1 MRLLH
6 TSDWH
11 LGRSLHRAG
20 LLEAQSAFLDHLV
33 ATVRSERIDAVLIA
47 GDVYDRAVPS
57 ADALALCEDGL
68 IRLRDAGARVVAI
81 SGNHDSARRLG
92 FGSRLLDAAGVHLR
106 TRVAALAAPVLL
118 DDRRG
123 TVAVYGVPYLEP
135 NAVRAE
141 LPPAPACA
149 VHDGPGHDGPGHDG
163 PGQDGPGRDGPTD
176 CDPGH
181 RYFEDG
187 DAAHRD
193 REDRDREDRDREDR
207 DREDRGGRE
216 PVDGHRAVLG
226 HAAACIRGDIAARG
240 VTRSVVLAHAW
251 VTGGSVSDS
260 ERDISV
266 GGAGSVPASLFRGFS
281 YVALG
286 HLHGQQTLDDH
297 LRYSGSPL
305 PYSFS
310 EATHRKGSWL
320 VELDAAGPARA
331 VHVPA
336 PSLRRLTVLRG
347 MLDEL
352 LTSPAFGDHERDFVS
367 VTLTDAV
374 RPDAAM
380 DRLRT
385 RFPHILVL
393 SFEPG
398 HTDRDTRSYRARITG
413 RADLA
418 VAAGFVEH
426 VRGAPVTGG
435 ERALLTAAFEAA
447 RRDEDADQADGPAAA
462 GVAGTAGMGTAGMA
476 GSAGTSASA
485 GVAGTADV
493 AGTPCPPA
501 AAAVTASGLRADA
514 GDTAVA
520 VAG

>member
-33 ATVRSERIDAVLIA
+33 ATVRSERVDAVLIA

-57 ADALALCEDGL
+57 GDALALCEDGL

-92 FGSRLLDAAGVHLR
+92 FGSTLLDAAGVHLR
-106 TRVAALAAPVLL
+106 TRVAAIAEPVLL

-141 LPPAPACA
+141 LPPAPSWA
-149 VHDGPGHDGPGHDG
+149 VHGGRVDGGPVDGGRVDG
-163 PGQDGPGRDGPTD
+163 GRVDGGPVDGGPV
-176 CDPGH
+176 H
-181 RYFEDG
+181 
-187 DAAHRD
+187 
-193 REDRDREDRDREDR
+193 R

-216 PVDGHRAVLG
+216 HGDGHSAVLG
-226 HAAACIRGDIAARG
+226 RAAACIRGDIAARG

-266 GGAGSVPASLFRGFS
+266 GGVGSVPANLFRGFS

-320 VELDAAGPARA
+320 VDLDAAGPARA

-336 PSLRRLTVLRG
+336 PSLRRLAVLRG
-347 MLDEL
+347 LLDEL
-352 LTSPAFGDHERDFVS
+352 LTSPAFADHERDFLS
-367 VTLTDAV
+367 VTLTDVA
-374 RPDAAM
+374 RPEAAM
-380 DRLRT
+380 DRLRI

-393 SFEPG
+393 SFEPANAAG
-398 HTDRDTRSYRARITG
+398 DTQSYRARITG

-435 ERALLTAAFEAA
+435 ERALLTAAFEAT
-447 RRDEDADQADGPAAA
+447 RRDENADQAIGLGAA
-462 GVAGTAGMGTAGMA
+462 GVAGSADMA
-476 GSAGTSASA
+476 GGAGTRATA
-485 GVAGTADV
+485 GVAGASDMPGTVDGLAMAGV
-493 AGTPCPPA
+493 AAAGT
-501 AAAVTASGLRADA
+501 RADA
-514 GDTAVA
+514 GAAPGA

>member
-33 ATVRSERIDAVLIA
+33 ATVRSERVDAVLIA

-68 IRLRDAGARVVAI
+68 IRVRDAGARVVAI

-106 TRVAALAAPVLL
+106 TRVAALAEPVLV
-118 DDRRG
+118 DDRYG

-141 LPPAPACA
+141 LP
-149 VHDGPGHDGPGHDG
+149 
-163 PGQDGPGRDGPTD
+163 
-176 CDPGH
+176 
-181 RYFEDG
+181 
-187 DAAHRD
+187 AAHRPRRRDGGATTAVQDGGEHAEAPGVRAVQDGRRSRILGMTALGTAASGPGMTVLGNDD
-193 REDRDREDRDREDR
+193 RTRP
-207 DREDRGGRE
+207 GGPRLQE
-216 PVDGHRAVLG
+216 PGDGHRAVLG

-266 GGAGSVPASLFRGFS
+266 GGVGSVPASLFRGFS

-286 HLHGQQTLDDH
+286 HLHGQQTLGGH

-320 VELDAAGPARA
+320 VDLDASGLARA

-336 PSLRRLTVLRG
+336 PSPRRLTVLRG

-352 LTSPAFGDHERDFVS
+352 LTSPAFGEHERDFVS
-367 VTLTDAV
+367 VTLTDAA
-374 RPDAAM
+374 RPEAAM

-398 HTDRDTRSYRARITG
+398 NTDGDIRELSCSDHRPGRSGRGGRLRRARQG
-413 RADLA
+413 
-418 VAAGFVEH
+418 
-426 VRGAPVTGG
+426 
-435 ERALLTAAFEAA
+435 
-447 RRDEDADQADGPAAA
+447 
-462 GVAGTAGMGTAGMA
+462 
-476 GSAGTSASA
+476 
-485 GVAGTADV
+485 
-493 AGTPCPPA
+493 C
-501 AAAVTASGLRADA
+501 A
-514 GDTAVA
+514 GDQR
-520 VAG
+520 